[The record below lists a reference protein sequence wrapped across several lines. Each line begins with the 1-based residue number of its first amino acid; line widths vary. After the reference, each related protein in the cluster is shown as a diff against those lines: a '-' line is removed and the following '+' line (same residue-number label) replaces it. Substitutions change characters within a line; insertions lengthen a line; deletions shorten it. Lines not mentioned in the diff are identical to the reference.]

1 MKIVLSCLSSGFF
14 KLVVV
19 SFCWRERSHWLAGSS
34 LLHYITDFKS
44 RVIGLIKGLI
54 LDPPSSLLD
63 QAFVRLA
70 SVLPASDL
78 LPSSA
83 VTVLRRPFPPS
94 CSGSHGADVGA
105 ESTCVSGRSESELKT
120 FIDWLIDKTFI
131 GNNFQF
137 VFNKNVKDSLVS
149 LICCFSLLSTINWI
163 FWVSGF
169 WAKQNI

>member
-1 MKIVLSCLSSGFF
+1 MRIVLSCLSSGFF

-44 RVIGLIKGLI
+44 RVIALIKGLI

-78 LPSSA
+78 LPTSA

-94 CSGSHGADVGA
+94 CSGSHGAVFTLRCTSA
-105 ESTCVSGRSESELKT
+105 PSRCVSQVAVNLSWKRSSFGWLTKHLLATIFNSFSIKT
-120 FIDWLIDKTFI
+120 SKILWCLWFAA
-131 GNNFQF
+131 
-137 VFNKNVKDSLVS
+137 SL
-149 LICCFSLLSTINWI
+149 CCR
-163 FWVSGF
+163 
-169 WAKQNI
+169 Q